1 MVEQYYMMTGDVSL
15 MDYYFINNVIL
26 NSKMEGTLTPS
37 NKTCDT
43 DEVMLNQGQW
53 NVFVWEL
60 FQAGKQASLWQG
72 IEYMVLSP
80 IMYKSFHNN
89 KKLMSSHTSADFC

>member
-1 MVEQYYMMTGDVSL
+1 MVEQYYLMTGDVSL

-26 NSKMEGTLTPS
+26 NSKMEGKLTPS

-53 NVFVWEL
+53 NVFV
-60 FQAGKQASLWQG
+60 
-72 IEYMVLSP
+72 
-80 IMYKSFHNN
+80 
-89 KKLMSSHTSADFC
+89 